1 MQYLADLKAAEEAAA
16 AKAAA
21 EATATPTTAVETV
34 TIPVVDPEE
43 PASTETPDAPED
55 EPA

>member
-16 AKAAA
+16 AKADA
-21 EATATPTTAVETV
+21 ESTATPTTAVETV
-34 TIPVVDPEE
+34 TIPVIA
-43 PASTETPDAPED
+43 PAETPDTVED